1 MLAAKR
7 GLCAVPLLLPPELVA
22 LLLLLLYALKFG
34 GWVALMYP
42 TRIPLTGGAKQRN
55 ESSAKLTGRHGTL
68 EGTGSLPL
76 LLLLLVLLLLVL
88 LLALSLKA
96 LERAKGKGGVEAAN
110 GPLRFLE
117 PDDCC
122 CCCESGAGTGK
133 GGDWPSRGTV
143 AYTGSATSSL
153 GHSRAD
159 ASIARN
165 PTVPGAEP
173 MNSVRI
179 DAT

>member
-76 LLLLLVLLLLVL
+76 LLLVLLLVLL

-153 GHSRAD
+153 GYSRAD

>member
-76 LLLLLVLLLLVL
+76 LLVLLLLLL

-153 GHSRAD
+153 GYSRAD

>member
-1 MLAAKR
+1 VLAAKR

-76 LLLLLVLLLLVL
+76 LPLLLLLLL

-153 GHSRAD
+153 GYSRAD

>member
-76 LLLLLVLLLLVL
+76 LPLLLLLMLML

-153 GHSRAD
+153 GYSRAD